1 MVWSRIRPKALIGTL
16 LVVAVVAVAVA
27 LLFVASAPPTE
38 AAGLPGVTTFY
49 SNSTYTTVVGRETN
63 GCCGEYS
70 FWGQRTKFKKFER
83 FYCLDVLCPN

>member
-1 MVWSRIRPKALIGTL
+1 MTRKRVRL
-16 LVVAVVAVAVA
+16 LVGSLVVVLALCAMSFVLLATTPTAEAV
-27 LLFVASAPPTE
+27 
-38 AAGLPGVTTFY
+38 GLPGVTTFY
-49 SNSTYTTVVGRETN
+49 SNATYTTVVGRETN